1 MVSLAS
7 VILVLHRHVH
17 GACNFGSHEPTA
29 MQPHS
34 PPPHLSLNKLPHH
47 AHEAVTEASDHA
59 VRSEILKESATT
71 LSLFRS
77 LLHRRSFAVTISV

>member
-1 MVSLAS
+1 MFTER
-7 VILVLHRHVH
+7 VIL
-17 GACNFGSHEPTA
+17 GATNRQQCNHI
-29 MQPHS
+29 

>member
-1 MVSLAS
+1 MFTERVNLGATNRQQCNHIFSPSFAKQVAS
-7 VILVLHRHVH
+7 ETSCR
-17 GACNFGSHEPTA
+17 T
-29 MQPHS
+29 M
-34 PPPHLSLNKLPHH
+34 

>member
-1 MVSLAS
+1 MFTER
-7 VILVLHRHVH
+7 VIL
-17 GACNFGSHEPTA
+17 GATNRQQCNHIP
-29 MQPHS
+29 PPP